1 MFAASFADD
10 GLPSPPGLPAFT
22 WSKADGPGTVTF
34 ADARSPRTTAT
45 FSDAGSYVLRF
56 KADDSALSASDD
68 VTVTVGSGEVPPAVA
83 VAFTGAGPVLRLTT
97 EAGRSYTVQVRDE
110 LVVGARSTVQQV
122 GAGGAGRVVEVPLA
136 GASPQRYYRVV
147 SPAVP

>member
-1 MFAASFADD
+1 
-10 GLPSPPGLPAFT
+10 
-22 WSKADGPGTVTF
+22 VTF